1 MRRSPLTRRGRASG
15 SSALSVRLAVAAAT
29 LIATACTPAAA
40 DRRLESCFATLT
52 GNRVLT
58 ASEMSS
64 FDLSTR
70 FGVELPADVDGAGD
84 RGVFVVVFNGP
95 AVIPIHHGDTVINRM
110 HYNAICV
117 WYGEG
122 NVQVYEHVVN
132 DEGVPNDR

>member
-1 MRRSPLTRRGRASG
+1 MTRIGRASG
-15 SSALSVRLAVAAAT
+15 PTALPGRLAVAVAI
-29 LIATACTPAAA
+29 LVATACTPAAA

-58 ASEMSS
+58 AVEMSP

-70 FGVELPADVDGAGD
+70 FGVEPPGGVDGAGD

-95 AVIPIHHGDTVINRM
+95 AVIPIHHGDNVINRM

-132 DEGVPNDR
+132 NEGVPNER